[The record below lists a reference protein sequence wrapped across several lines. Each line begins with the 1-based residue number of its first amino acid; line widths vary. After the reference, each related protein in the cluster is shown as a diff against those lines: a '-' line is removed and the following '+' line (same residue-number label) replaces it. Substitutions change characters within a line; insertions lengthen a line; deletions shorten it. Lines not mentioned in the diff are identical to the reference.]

1 MSTKNAK
8 VVVIASLLGA
18 AAIVACGSGS
28 GQVIELGQPY
38 ENHPGDFAKPGVS
51 NQDPPPTNTL
61 ATAAADPAN
70 GGKDKDKDKDGGT
83 SGGTSGTTTSGGT
96 SGTTSGGTS
105 GTTSGG
111 TSGTAGGC
119 PPCDG
124 NFACDITVTGSMT
137 QRMTVPLATKNGA
150 CVLSSTNT
158 EVTFA
163 CGGALTSQGSPV
175 GTWANCKKAATA
187 SPPTNPPD
195 GG

>member
-1 MSTKNAK
+1 MSTQNAK
-8 VVVIASLLGA
+8 IVVIASLLGA

-28 GQVIELGQPY
+28 GQVVELGQPY

-61 ATAAADPAN
+61 ATAADPAN
-70 GGKDKDKDKDGGT
+70 GGDDKHKDGGSSGTTT
-83 SGGTSGTTTSGGT
+83 SGGTSGTTTSGG
-96 SGTTSGGTS
+96 
-105 GTTSGG
+105 TSGG

-124 NFACDITVTGSMT
+124 NFSCDITVTGSMT

-175 GTWANCKKAATA
+175 GTWADCKKAATA
-187 SPPTNPPD
+187 SPPTNTPD

>member
-1 MSTKNAK
+1 MSTQNAK
-8 VVVIASLLGA
+8 FVVIASLLGA

-28 GQVIELGQPY
+28 GPVIELGSPY

-70 GGKDKDKDKDGGT
+70 GGGKGKDGGSTSGDNT

-96 SGTTSGGTS
+96 SGTTTSGGTS
-105 GTTSGG
+105 GTT
-111 TSGTAGGC
+111 GGC

-124 NFACDITVTGSMT
+124 TFSCDITVTGGMT
-137 QRMTVPLATKNGA
+137 QKMTVPLATKNGA
-150 CVLSSTNT
+150 CVLSSTSS

-163 CGGALTSQGSPV
+163 CGGALTSQGSNV
-175 GTWANCKKAATA
+175 GTWANCKAVSGGT
-187 SPPTNPPD
+187 PPTTPD

>member
-1 MSTKNAK
+1 MSTQNAK
-8 VVVIASLLGA
+8 IVVIASLLGA

-28 GQVIELGQPY
+28 GDVITLGQPY

-61 ATAAADPAN
+61 ATAADPAN
-70 GGKDKDKDKDGGT
+70 GGQGKDKDKDGGSSGGTSGTTT

-96 SGTTSGGTS
+96 SGTT
-105 GTTSGG
+105 
-111 TSGTAGGC
+111 GGC

-163 CGGALTSQGSPV
+163 CGGALTSQGSSV
-175 GTWANCKKAATA
+175 GTWANCKTVAG
-187 SPPTNPPD
+187 SPPAD
-195 GG
+195 DAGGG

>member
-1 MSTKNAK
+1 MSTQNAK
-8 VVVIASLLGA
+8 IVVIASLLGA

-38 ENHPGDFAKPGVS
+38 ENHPGDYAKPGVS

-70 GGKDKDKDKDGGT
+70 DGKDKDGGS
-83 SGGTSGTTTSGGT
+83 SGGTSGTTTSGGPPPD
-96 SGTTSGGTS
+96 
-105 GTTSGG
+105 
-111 TSGTAGGC
+111 GC

-150 CVLSSTNT
+150 CVLTSTST

-163 CGGALTSQGSPV
+163 CGGALTSQGSNV
-175 GTWANCKKAATA
+175 GTWANCKKAATTT
-187 SPPTNPPD
+187 PPTTVD

>member
-18 AAIVACGSGS
+18 AAVVACGSGS
-28 GQVIELGQPY
+28 GQVIELGQAY
-38 ENHPGDFAKPGVS
+38 ENHPGDFNKPGVS
-51 NQDPPPTNTL
+51 NQEPPPTTTL

-70 GGKDKDKDKDGGT
+70 GGKDKEKE
-83 SGGTSGTTTSGGT
+83 GGTSGT
-96 SGTTSGGTS
+96 
-105 GTTSGG
+105 TTSGG

>member
-70 GGKDKDKDKDGGT
+70 GGKGKDKDGGSSGGTSGDTTT

-96 SGTTSGGTS
+96 TD
-105 GTTSGG
+105 
-111 TSGTAGGC
+111 GC

-124 NFACDITVTGSMT
+124 NFTCDLTVTGSMT

-163 CGGALTSQGSPV
+163 CGGALTSQGSNV
-175 GTWANCKKAATA
+175 GTWANCKKAAATT
-187 SPPTNPPD
+187 PPTTMD

>member
-8 VVVIASLLGA
+8 IVVIASLLGA
-18 AAIVACGSGS
+18 AAVVACGSGS
-28 GQVIELGQPY
+28 GQVLELGQPY

-61 ATAAADPAN
+61 ATAAAEPTN
-70 GGKDKDKDKDGGT
+70 GGKDKGKDGGS

-96 SGTTSGGTS
+96 SGT
-105 GTTSGG
+105 TTSGG

-124 NFACDITVTGSMT
+124 NFACDITVPGSMT

-175 GTWANCKKAATA
+175 GTWANCTKAATTT
-187 SPPTNPPD
+187 PPTGVD

>member
-1 MSTKNAK
+1 M
-8 VVVIASLLGA
+8 
-18 AAIVACGSGS
+18 
-28 GQVIELGQPY
+28 
-38 ENHPGDFAKPGVS
+38 S

-61 ATAAADPAN
+61 ATAADPAN
-70 GGKDKDKDKDGGT
+70 GGKDKDKDGGT

-187 SPPTNPPD
+187 SPPTNTPD

>member
-1 MSTKNAK
+1 MSTQNAK
-8 VVVIASLLGA
+8 IVVIASLLGA
-18 AAIVACGSGS
+18 AAVVACGSGS

-38 ENHPGDFAKPGVS
+38 ENHPGDYAKPGVS

-70 GGKDKDKDKDGGT
+70 GGKDKDKDGGSTSGDTNT

-96 SGTTSGGTS
+96 SGTT
-105 GTTSGG
+105 
-111 TSGTAGGC
+111 GGC

-124 NFACDITVTGSMT
+124 NFSCDITVTGSMT
-137 QRMTVPLATKNGA
+137 QKMTVPLAMKNGA
-150 CVLSSTNT
+150 CVLSSTNS

-163 CGGALTSQGSPV
+163 CGGALTSQGSDV
-175 GTWANCKKAATA
+175 GTWANCKAVAGGM
-187 SPPTNPPD
+187 PPTTPD

>member
-1 MSTKNAK
+1 MSTQNAK
-8 VVVIASLLGA
+8 IVVIASLLGA

-61 ATAAADPAN
+61 ATAADAA
-70 GGKDKDKDKDGGT
+70 GGGQDKEGGSSGGTSGNSSGGTSGNSSGGTSGNT
-83 SGGTSGTTTSGGT
+83 SGGTSGTT
-96 SGTTSGGTS
+96 
-105 GTTSGG
+105 
-111 TSGTAGGC
+111 AGC

-150 CVLSSTNT
+150 CVLSSTSS

-175 GTWANCKKAATA
+175 GTWANCTKTTTTT
-187 SPPTNPPD
+187 PPAD
-195 GG
+195 VDAGG